1 MARGYP
7 TVPRGATAAAD
18 GPARRGGRDPPRP
31 PGGQVLDH
39 RLDAGPNAL
48 PVSLGTLVPP
58 VGVRAFDTDL
68 LHVAEIAAP
77 LADELA
83 PPVVDHPH
91 PEPEEAGALRSPET
105 RPPGPPGRRTRPRG
119 GRGAPP
125 RGPPWRPRGGG
136 RYSGPAP

>member
-58 VGVRAFDTDL
+58 VGVRAFDPDL

-83 PPVVDHPH
+83 PPVVDHPQA
-91 PEPEEAGALRSPET
+91 EPAEAGALRRRPHLVAGGEGHPE
-105 RPPGPPGRRTRPRG
+105 RPGDPVRRRN
-119 GRGAPP
+119 
-125 RGPPWRPRGGG
+125 
-136 RYSGPAP
+136 